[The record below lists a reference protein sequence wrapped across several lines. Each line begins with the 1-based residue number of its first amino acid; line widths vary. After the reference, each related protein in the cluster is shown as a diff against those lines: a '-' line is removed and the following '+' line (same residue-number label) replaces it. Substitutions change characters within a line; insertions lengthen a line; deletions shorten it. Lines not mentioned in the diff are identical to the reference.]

1 MRRGGNRDEEEEK
14 LQRQFWKLTWMGM
27 GVTNS
32 LLYLVTRQCD
42 SSKHDKSYTVRI
54 LFMVLYG
61 STEL

>member
-1 MRRGGNRDEEEEK
+1 MRCGRSRDEGEEK
-14 LQRQFWKLTWMGM
+14 LPQQFWKVTWMGM

-42 SSKHDKSYTVRI
+42 SSKHDERYTIRI
-54 LFMVLYG
+54 LFMALYG